1 MTRFQTAA
9 MVMICQ
15 FSVAV
20 ATIWT
25 AATAPTRSMVLYLIV
40 DTNAESAVDVVL
52 REKPLHANQ
61 HQVQII
67 NRGGLHHPVH
77 STCHELSE
85 TENRAFISFFL
96 NDRF

>member
-1 MTRFQTAA
+1 MTLFQTAA
-9 MVMICQ
+9 MVTICQ

-25 AATAPTRSMVLYLIV
+25 AASAPTRLVLYLIV

-67 NRGGLHHPVH
+67 NR
-77 STCHELSE
+77 
-85 TENRAFISFFL
+85 
-96 NDRF
+96 